1 MKILF
6 LGSGFTGRYFRYL
19 YPHSIHSSRKKEFIL
34 KKGGGIVFDSNDPS
48 TWKNASKTG
57 AEGIIIAFP
66 LTDITEPE
74 KLFEFLNGISRRIL
88 LIGTTS
94 GFKKGL
100 REVDDY
106 SPLDIENPRSAAE
119 EKFRQLGAAVLHS
132 AGIYGESRNP
142 IDWIRKGY
150 IRSRSS
156 VVNLVHAE
164 DLARACSFILE
175 DFPGNERL
183 VISDNHPYKW
193 DEIINFAVR
202 KGYIS
207 EPDIPSSG
215 NGETRIVKPQRLFN
229 MGFQLRHPSLYD
241 ELHSLEM
248 PDEL

>member
-19 YPHSIHSSRKKEFIL
+19 YPHSIHSSRKKEIIL

-48 TWKNASKTG
+48 TWRNASKTG
-57 AEGIIIAFP
+57 ADGIIISFP
-66 LTDITEPE
+66 INSCNEPE
-74 KLFEFLNGISRRIL
+74 KLFEFLNGISSRIL

-94 GFKKGL
+94 GFRKDLK
-100 REVDDY
+100 EVDDY
-106 SPLDIENPRSAAE
+106 SPLDNENPRTAAE
-119 EKFRQLGAAVLHS
+119 EKFRQMGTAVLHS

-150 IRSRSS
+150 IKNSSS

-175 DFPGNERL
+175 DFPGNERF

-193 DEIINFAVR
+193 YDIISYAVR
-202 KGYIS
+202 KNYI
-207 EPDIPSSG
+207 PDPGIPSSG
-215 NGETRIVKPQRLFN
+215 NGEIRIVKPQKLFN
-229 MGFQLRHPSLYD
+229 LGFQLRHPSLFD
-241 ELHSLEM
+241 ELHNLET
-248 PDEL
+248 PEEF